1 MVTRARIEISAREHF
16 DMVDAL
22 EARDVKRLQKIIAA
36 HVGQD
41 ISERGRESRPHSL
54 IRRAGPDR
62 HAAIRQRIAA
72 VVLSA
77 GRLARLAAALQGYS
91 RWRHDSMH
99 P

>member
-1 MVTRARIEISAREHF
+1 
-16 DMVDAL
+16 MVDAL

-62 HAAIRQRIAA
+62 HAAAIRQRIAA
-72 VVLSA
+72 VVLF
-77 GRLARLAAALQGYS
+77 GRPSCAPGRRASGILPMAS
-91 RWRHDSMH
+91 
-99 P
+99 

>member
-1 MVTRARIEISAREHF
+1 
-16 DMVDAL
+16 MVDAL

-41 ISERGRESRPHSL
+41 ISERGRESRPHSPDPAGWP
-54 IRRAGPDR
+54 RRHA
-62 HAAIRQRIAA
+62 AAIRQRIAA
-72 VVLSA
+72 VVLF
-77 GRLARLAAALQGYS
+77 GRRLARLAAALQGYS